1 MKLKQFLKAVDSR
14 ICGGSEYL
22 WDCFPDG
29 QYIDISD
36 IEGHE
41 IGGCIASR
49 KTQEVYQIEIH
60 IEEDNQV
67 FRWTSPDWV
76 TEYGMEADRR
86 KIDKFNAYDDVA
98 YTDVSGEDEML
109 DIARRVVHMT
119 FVHSH
124 TPIKDEVIGLSPA
137 AAWPFPKGQ
146 TTGFVGDDGSDDL
159 GEPDRDAGVFDD
171 YVDGMSGEFDYTP
184 PAEEEEEE
192 FEVVLTVKH
201 KLSVTAPSMEDA
213 VQKAREFNKSFKNGG
228 WPKGLVWEDQW
239 VSKETATRRLET
251 VIIKD

>member
-41 IGGCIASR
+41 LGGCIASR

-60 IEEDNQV
+60 IDEDNQV
-67 FRWTSPDWV
+67 FRWTSPDWIA
-76 TEYGMEADRR
+76 EYGMEADRR
-86 KIDKFNAYDDVA
+86 KVDKFIAYDDVA
-98 YTDVSGEDEML
+98 YTDVGSEDEML

-124 TPIKDEVIGLSPA
+124 TPIKDAEQEVLGLSPA
-137 AAWPFPKGQ
+137 AVWPFPKMDD
-146 TTGFVGDDGSDDL
+146 TT
-159 GEPDRDAGVFDD
+159 ED
-171 YVDGMSGEFDYTP
+171 YVEGMNLSEAGDEDYVEGMSGELDYTP
-184 PAEEEEEE
+184 PAEEEE

-201 KLSVTAPSMEDA
+201 KLSVKAPSMEDA
-213 VQKAREFNKSFKNGG
+213 VQKAREFNKNFRNGG

-251 VIIKD
+251 VNIKD